1 MGGVLTREGGAVLE
15 GGEPDTAAG
24 RHLDEGQ
31 SAQFMI
37 HFVRYLRGKLVQ
49 QI

>member
-1 MGGVLTREGGAVLE
+1 MGGVLTGEGGAVLE

-31 SAQFMI
+31 SVQFMI
-37 HFVRYLRGKLVQ
+37 RFVRYFRGIIVQ
-49 QI
+49 